1 MFKSK
6 VLKGLFHMVLIAI
19 FTYSGWGMQL
29 HAQAPDSLFAA
40 ANKLYQ
46 QEKYLEALQ
55 AYQKIEKQDLESA
68 SLYYNMAN
76 IYYRSNQVAPAIYYY
91 EKALKLAPNDKDI
104 LFNLEFANRTIL
116 DNIEPLPR
124 SLWQKFMDGVVL
136 SFTYETWS
144 KIAVGLAF
152 VFAVLF
158 LMYHFSYSTGK
169 KRIYFITSILSVIFV
184 TTSLFFS
191 YRNKHYVDR
200 NTEAIVFS
208 TEVEVKS
215 APTNSSDV
223 YFELHEGTKVLI
235 LETLDNWKK
244 IRIAD
249 GKMGWINAAAIK
261 EI

>member
-1 MFKSK
+1 M
-6 VLKGLFHMVLIAI
+6 KGLIHILMFTL
-19 FTYSGWGMQL
+19 FTYSGLGTQL
-29 HAQAPDSLFAA
+29 YAQAPDSLFTA

-55 AYQKIEKQDLESA
+55 EYQKIEKQDLESA
-68 SLYYNMAN
+68 SLYFNMAN

-91 EKALKLAPNDKDI
+91 EKALKLAPNDNDI

-124 SLWQKFMDGVVL
+124 SLWQKFMDSVVL
-136 SFTYETWS
+136 RFTYETWS

-152 VFAVLF
+152 IFAVLF

-191 YRNKHYVDR
+191 YRNKHYVD
-200 NTEAIVFS
+200 NNIEAIVFS

-223 YFELHEGTKVLI
+223 YFELHEGTKVRI
-235 LETLDNWKK
+235 LESLDNWKK

-249 GKMGWINAAAIK
+249 GKMGWINATAIK